1 MSRGSVVGTHQWA
14 PDCLAVP
21 AHPHRP
27 GSLQRASGKQ
37 RNWQKGWEGSRSGA
51 LTIGVEEEEGST
63 LNFFFLI
70 FLSFLLVHL
79 HVFIEPKP
87 EGERAPQTFFTEV
100 PSPRF

>member
-1 MSRGSVVGTHQWA
+1 M
-14 PDCLAVP
+14 
-21 AHPHRP
+21 
-27 GSLQRASGKQ
+27 SGKW
-37 RNWQKGWEGSRSGA
+37 RIWQKGWEGSRSGA

-87 EGERAPQTFFTEV
+87 EGERASKTFFTEA
-100 PSPRF
+100 PSPHF